1 MYPTLLKIG
10 FLEIHTYGVFVAL
23 GFFAAFK
30 LLLFYGKKSSFPP
43 ALIETLAFL
52 VFIFS
57 LFGARLFYVL
67 ISWREFAGS
76 PSDIF
81 KIWQGGLVFWGG
93 FLGGALTGII
103 FSIKNKMPLWKLAD
117 VFAPAMAIGHALGRI
132 GCFFA
137 GCCYGKNTESFLGVV
152 FPENCLAPAG
162 IKLLPTQL
170 LSSILLFTLFLIL
183 VIFWKRKKFDGQ
195 IFFTY
200 TVLFSAGRFLIEFLR
215 GDFRGNLIL
224 GITPTQVVSVLVFI
238 VSVIIILKK
247 LLSHR
252 VTEITK

>member
-1 MYPTLLKIG
+1 MHPTLFKIG

-23 GFFAAFK
+23 GFFVGFK
-30 LLLFYGKKSSFPP
+30 MLLFYGKKSSFSP
-43 ALIETLAFL
+43 ALIETLTFW

-57 LFGARLFYVL
+57 LIGARLFYVL
-67 ISWREFAGS
+67 ISWQEFAGN

-93 FLGGALTGII
+93 FLGGAITGII

-117 VFAPAMAIGHALGRI
+117 VFAPALAIGHALGRI

-137 GCCYGKNTESFLGVV
+137 GCCYGKKTDSFLGVV
-152 FPENCLAPAG
+152 FPENCLAPTG
-162 IKLLPTQL
+162 VKLIPAQL
-170 LSSILLFTLFLIL
+170 LSSGLLSILFLIL

-195 IFFTY
+195 IFLIY
-200 TVLFSAGRFLIEFLR
+200 SVLFSVGRFFIEFLR

-224 GITPTQVVSVLVFI
+224 GITPTQIISVTIFI
-238 VSVIIILKK
+238 VSIIVWKK
-247 LLSHR
+247 LYR
-252 VTEITK
+252 TKTKSV